1 MQSPGVKPFSME
13 ESLQEIERQVEIA
26 ITSVKKMEKY
36 DGIWHPNA
44 KKGVSLPFTDAVVI
58 ALHAILGTARQIRSN
73 IEETRKETD
82 AECRTLRHL
91 TKGDDK

>member
-1 MQSPGVKPFSME
+1 ME

-36 DGIWHPNA
+36 DGIWHPDA

-73 IEETRKETD
+73 IEETRKENFKIKRSD
-82 AECRTLRHL
+82 FGFPWPVKPQKQKR
-91 TKGDDK
+91 K